1 MAFRKKRMVG
11 SLIFIDYMRP
21 TILGPEKYMD
31 VGQHPHIGLSTLT
44 YLLEGELM
52 YRDSGRRQVLILN
65 W

>member
-1 MAFRKKRMVG
+1 LAFRKKRMVDPF
-11 SLIFIDYMRP
+11 IFIDHMEP

-52 YRDSGRRQVLILN
+52 HRDSGRRQVLILN